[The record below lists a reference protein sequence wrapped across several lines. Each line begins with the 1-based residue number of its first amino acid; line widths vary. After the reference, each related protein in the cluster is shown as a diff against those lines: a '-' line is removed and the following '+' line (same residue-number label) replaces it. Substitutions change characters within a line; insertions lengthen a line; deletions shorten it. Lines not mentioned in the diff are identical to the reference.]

1 VWRGVLGVVFVSG
14 AGILAVAR
22 EVQIPVLAVLLIG
35 GCAAKARR
43 ARGARS
49 IDAGIGPTGMFPFR
63 LQRPAAIAIFVSE
76 FALGVGLLVTAGRIG
91 AGPTALG
98 VRAATAVLFWTAV
111 AALAELRT
119 RRPDVGCG
127 CFGDVSST
135 PVGWRT
141 ITRAALLG
149 AAALASIGVPPLRTV
164 GSLDRLGEALAVTAA
179 EFALLA
185 VLSPEIGELM
195 VRLGRAEPCELRRV
209 PVARTLDTLWASAS
223 WRRYH
228 RYLITT
234 TPSDVWREGCWRFAV
249 FPGILA
255 SRRVEVVFAIYMS
268 GRHAPIRAGVID
280 IDTPPATSPSSRY
293 SSLTVYRKS
302 AILKNKINISSNGPR

>member
-1 VWRGVLGVVFVSG
+1 VDASGVL
-14 AGILAVAR
+14 AIAR
-22 EVQIPVLAVLLIG
+22 EVQIPLLAVLLIG

-43 ARGARS
+43 ALGARS

-63 LQRPAAIAIFVSE
+63 LQRPAAIGICLAE
-76 FALGVGLLVTAGRIG
+76 FGLGAGLLVTAGRIG
-91 AGPTALG
+91 AGGPALA
-98 VRAATAVLFWTAV
+98 VRAATALLFGTAV
-111 AALAELRT
+111 AVLAELRS

-149 AAALASIGVPPLRTV
+149 VAAVASIGVPPLRMP
-164 GSLDRLGEALAVTAA
+164 GSLDRSAVILAVTVA
-179 EFALLA
+179 ELALLA

-223 WRRYH
+223 WRRYQ
-228 RYLITT
+228 RYLIST
-234 TPSDVWREGCWRFAV
+234 TPTDIWREGCWRFAV
-249 FPGILA
+249 FPGILS
-255 SRRVEVVFAIYMS
+255 SRRVEVVFAIYMT
-268 GRHAPIRAGVID
+268 GRHAPVRSGVLD
-280 IDTPPATSPSSRY
+280 IDTPPAAAPSSRY

-302 AILKNKINISSNGPR
+302 TILKNKINISSNGPA